1 MEEPDHFL
9 SPRVGAPHSLR
20 PPSLPRTSP
29 QPPGAQEGLDT
40 MDLSQA
46 AAPQHG
52 HGEFEE
58 RGVRWAAALTPLT
71 P

>member
-9 SPRVGAPHSLR
+9 SPWVGAPHSLR
-20 PPSLPRTSP
+20 PPSVPRTSP

-40 MDLSQA
+40 KDHRQA
-46 AAPQHG
+46 FAPQQG
-52 HGEFEE
+52 HSQCEE

-71 P
+71 L